1 MERARALAAELAD
14 DGVGAIVVTPFV
26 RTQQTAEPVA
36 RARSLTPRVVEVQ
49 GGQHHTLARTQVRM
63 HCIPFT
69 FSHLPPLRPQSR
81 SSLCNAR
88 MRVDIRRS
96 RQSVQ

>member
-1 MERARALAAELAD
+1 MSHVAADEVPLRVQKPGRAKKYLPERAPVLVKALED
-14 DGVGAIVVTPFV
+14 
-26 RTQQTAEPVA
+26 R
-36 RARSLTPRVVEVQ
+36 RVVEVQ